1 MIEMLKVLLTMV
13 FILWIVATA
22 IQWTF
27 SDRTIGTVLSDQWH
41 YNTGK

>member
-1 MIEMLKVLLTMV
+1 MREMLQVLFTIVL
-13 FILWIVATA
+13 ILWLVSTA

-27 SDRTIGTVLSDQWH
+27 SDRTIGIVLSDQWY